1 MILQC
6 YHQLIIKKPMKQIL
20 FFTLLT
26 LIISPI
32 MNASS
37 KRPNILFALA
47 DDASYPYMSA
57 YGCTWVETPG
67 FDRVAETGLL
77 FEKCYTPN
85 AKCAPSRSAILTGR
99 NSWQLKEAANHWNN
113 FPAEFK
119 TFPDTLND
127 NNYHVGYTGK
137 GWAPGV
143 ALTKDGKK
151 RDVIGKKY
159 SERTLTPPTSTI
171 SNNDYAGNFEDFLGA
186 KPKDEPFFFWYGS
199 LEPHRGYEYQS
210 GANKGGMKTESIDE
224 VPPFW
229 PDEERVRHD
238 LLDYAFE
245 LQHFDKHLIQMLELL
260 EKRGELD
267 NTIVVVTADN
277 GMPFPRVKGQAYEHS
292 NHLPMAISWPDGI
305 KQPGRIVDSYM
316 SFIDLAPTFLE
327 MAGISQPDSGM
338 QSITGKSL
346 MPLFESASSAPIR
359 DYVLIGKERHDIGR
373 PNDWGYPIRGL
384 VKDNWLFVIN
394 YEPSRWPAGNPE
406 TGYLNCDGSPTKTVL
421 LESRYIPEKYHYW
434 DLAFGLRP
442 NEELYR
448 IDKDPAC
455 MENLAK
461 DPEFASKME
470 FMREELITRLKK
482 EGDPR
487 MFGDGDVFENYSYA
501 DPKFRGFYEKFINGE
516 APTPGWI
523 NESDF
528 QPK

>member
-1 MILQC
+1 MK
-6 YHQLIIKKPMKQIL
+6 QLIP
-20 FFTLLT
+20 FTLLT
-26 LIISPI
+26 LLISPI

-37 KRPNILFALA
+37 NRPNILFALA

-57 YGCTWVETPG
+57 YGCTWIETPG
-67 FDRVAETGLL
+67 FDRVAITGLL
-77 FEKCYTPN
+77 FDKCYTPN

-99 NSWQLKEAANHWNN
+99 NSWQLKESANHWNN

-143 ALTKDGKK
+143 ALTRDGKK
-151 RDVIGKKY
+151 RDVIGTRY
-159 SERTLTPPTSTI
+159 SKRTLIPPTSSI
-171 SNNDYAGNFEDFLGA
+171 SNNDYTGNFEDFLDA

-199 LEPHRGYEYQS
+199 LEPHRGYEYRS
-210 GANKGGMKTESIDE
+210 GANKGGMKIQSIDE

-245 LQHFDKHLIQMLELL
+245 LQHFDKHLVQMLELL
-260 EKRGELD
+260 EQRGELD
-267 NTIVVVTADN
+267 NTVVVVTADN

-305 KQPGRIVDSYM
+305 KNPGRIVDSYM

-327 MAGISQPDSGM
+327 MAGIAQPDSGM

-346 MPLFESASSAPIR
+346 MPFFKSPSAEPVR

-384 VKDNWLFVIN
+384 VKNNWLFVIN
-394 YEPSRWPAGNPE
+394 YEPTRWPAGNPE

-421 LESRYIPEKYHYW
+421 LESRYIPEKHHYW
-434 DLAFGLRP
+434 DLAFGFRP
-442 NEELYR
+442 SEELYR

-455 MENLAK
+455 LVNLAK
-461 DPEFASKME
+461 DPEFAAKKES
-470 FMREELITRLKK
+470 MRDELISRLKK

-501 DPKFRGFYEKFINGE
+501 DPKFKGFYEKFMKGE
-516 APTPGWI
+516 APTPAWV

-528 QPK
+528 QPLENN